1 MEHIIKTTKQK
12 FYLGDSLETLYGE
25 IDYEIDDK
33 NRIVVSH
40 TYVNPMY
47 RGQGLANLLLNR
59 DPIKGTPENKLLSS
73 KKGIYVFIMTTN
85 YQRTSKFNHVYYGA
99 PLRDLTITTFSS
111 GVILYLGTAKSILTR
126 MHQHFATDNDYNR
139 TGSLK
144 LGSINRQSLLGSFMI
159 YAFCI
164 KEKYA
169 KYYPLIGPTVE
180 KYLHNNLSVLVGN
193 N

>member
-1 MEHIIKTTKQK
+1 MNFDDAIDELNKYLEDDAKAIVNYISNYKSNLPPSPINIKLNAFDEII
-12 FYLGDSLETLYGE
+12 FF
-25 IDYEIDDK
+25 
-33 NRIVVSH
+33 
-40 TYVNPMY
+40 
-47 RGQGLANLLLNR
+47 NR

-164 KEKYA
+164 KDKYA

>member
-1 MEHIIKTTKQK
+1 MEHKMDFDDAIDELNKYLEDDAKEIVNYISNYKSILPPSPINIKLNAFDEII
-12 FYLGDSLETLYGE
+12 FF
-25 IDYEIDDK
+25 
-33 NRIVVSH
+33 
-40 TYVNPMY
+40 
-47 RGQGLANLLLNR
+47 NR

-164 KEKYA
+164 KDKYA